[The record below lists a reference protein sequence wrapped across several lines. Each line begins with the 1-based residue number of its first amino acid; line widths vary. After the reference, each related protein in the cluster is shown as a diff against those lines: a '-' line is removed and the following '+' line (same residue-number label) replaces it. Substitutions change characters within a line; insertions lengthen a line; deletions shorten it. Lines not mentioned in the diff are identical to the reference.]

1 MRDHSVEL
9 FRIVNKLS
17 SRFHQ
22 GCFLDCVVVTVVVW
36 VLLVEFGVENEATTK
51 SVFKCQSR
59 CSQVNFRSQKTRS
72 FRFGRRPSN
81 RSESARINS

>member
-1 MRDHSVEL
+1 MRDHFVEL

-51 SVFKCQSR
+51 SVFKC
-59 CSQVNFRSQKTRS
+59 
-72 FRFGRRPSN
+72 
-81 RSESARINS
+81 